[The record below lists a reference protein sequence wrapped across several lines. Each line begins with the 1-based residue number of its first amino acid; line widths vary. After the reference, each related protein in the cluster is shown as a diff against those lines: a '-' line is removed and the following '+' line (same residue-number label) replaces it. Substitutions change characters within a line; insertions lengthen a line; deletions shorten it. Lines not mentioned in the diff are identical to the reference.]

1 MSSLSHYLNSSPPA
15 TPRSQPS
22 SLPDDDL
29 SGATSNGG
37 PRPAESMDITPTV
50 RRSATV
56 NGNSSIALRQGLGDL
71 SQYSLTLSRTL
82 QLKPVDCELLSA
94 FAKLPGVELKDIW
107 TAAYLI
113 SIKDRLNV
121 LQPSGVYEIPSTLS
135 SKIDE
140 WSIRY
145 FLDPT
150 ISAYKSEEWPKK
162 KLLRKLKARPDWGL
176 TEAVANHKPAM
187 RVITQEI
194 GSRFIHHR
202 NVTKEEIG
210 RSFGTFDKTLQAFTG
225 ESVGIAELCERI
237 ITAVGGKSCDTVVSI
252 PLMARV
258 AFLRNSFALRAGC
271 STDGKASAGWW
282 DEVDADLK
290 ELREKKD
297 NNQMRITVVL
307 RKMLDDDRANYGNT
321 ASVGDLSSY
330 PAEAQV
336 VADD

>member
-1 MSSLSHYLNSSPPA
+1 MVHSV
-15 TPRSQPS
+15 
-22 SLPDDDL
+22 L
-29 SGATSNGG
+29 SG
-37 PRPAESMDITPTV
+37 PYDFCIQV
-50 RRSATV
+50 R
-56 NGNSSIALRQGLGDL
+56 
-71 SQYSLTLSRTL
+71 
-82 QLKPVDCELLSA
+82 
-94 FAKLPGVELKDIW
+94 GV
-107 TAAYLI
+107 A
-113 SIKDRLNV
+113 
-121 LQPSGVYEIPSTLS
+121 
-135 SKIDE
+135 
-140 WSIRY
+140 
-145 FLDPT
+145 
-150 ISAYKSEEWPKK
+150 KK